1 MIIAIIFGL
10 IATAL
15 ILHWPTGCGEGRGGL
30 PAVAT
35 AIDPDASMNAYSYRR
50 VASVHLSIIFDL
62 LLGSYTH
69 GIIILLRIF
78 DSTPPPFRVAV
89 YEYEKIWMRKPPDP
103 SCGLIS
109 IALRRSISGRYLCRC
124 YLDLIDFILQSG
136 LSMNI
141 PRVTTLRGRES
152 HSSYLNNNQPGR
164 QLLIASSASTQ
175 PYWAA
180 LRNRS
185 IERAMPT
192 KTNSTFASSL
202 GNEVANVFSAMRTS
216 SRADSTLLA
225 PAHPGGTQRESKPAD
240 ATVHLTPANTVCQPI
255 LTMLWTQSIP
265 SHSISRGRAVRSSA
279 DTLQNHWNI
288 KLHQDSTSVTDVQ
301 SEFQWA
307 RTLQQLWISMN
318 DHIRIRPNKIKSDP
332 VQHYSSSVTF
342 RLIRYMD
349 HPSRGSLRI

>member
-109 IALRRSISGRYLCRC
+109 ITLRRSISGRYLCRC

-152 HSSYLNNNQPGR
+152 HSSGVPV
-164 QLLIASSASTQ
+164 
-175 PYWAA
+175 P
-180 LRNRS
+180 
-185 IERAMPT
+185 
-192 KTNSTFASSL
+192 
-202 GNEVANVFSAMRTS
+202 
-216 SRADSTLLA
+216 
-225 PAHPGGTQRESKPAD
+225 
-240 ATVHLTPANTVCQPI
+240 
-255 LTMLWTQSIP
+255 
-265 SHSISRGRAVRSSA
+265 
-279 DTLQNHWNI
+279 
-288 KLHQDSTSVTDVQ
+288 VTTDR
-301 SEFQWA
+301 W
-307 RTLQQLWISMN
+307 
-318 DHIRIRPNKIKSDP
+318 
-332 VQHYSSSVTF
+332 
-342 RLIRYMD
+342 
-349 HPSRGSLRI
+349 